1 MERRT
6 PYLVKAASAPE
17 AGPLVVGID
26 PGAETGVAVWSVEA
40 QALLHVGSGHFF
52 DVLALLAS
60 RVPLDARVSLGGVAA
75 GSSWAVGLVV
85 VEDARRLPIYA
96 RRDGLQGRRR
106 DRVCRDVGRVD
117 RDVELWEVWL
127 LSRGLPVRLA
137 EPLRG
142 GKWDAATLEDLSGWT
157 ARTNQHGRDAARLV
171 FGTTERHLQTWG
183 GALSLPKGVS

>member
-60 RVPLDARVSLGGVAA
+60 RVSLGGVAA

-127 LSRGLPVRLA
+127 RSRGLPIRLA

-142 GKWDAATLEDLSGWT
+142 GKWDAATLEEVAGWT
-157 ARTNQHGRDAARLV
+157 APTNQHGRDAARLV

>member
-1 MERRT
+1 MERRA
-6 PYLVKAASAPE
+6 PYLVKAVPERSAPE
-17 AGPLVVGID
+17 RSAGPLVVGID
-26 PGAETGVAVWSVEA
+26 PGAETGVAVWDSRA

-52 DVLALLAS
+52 DVLALLDS
-60 RVPLDARVSLGGVAA
+60 RVPLGGEAA

-96 RRDGLQGRRR
+96 RRDGLRGRRR

-171 FGTTERHLQTWG
+171 FGTTEKHLRTWG
-183 GALSLPKGVS
+183 VS